1 MQDRLIRAVRLDKT
15 LFRMVADSPEYNQE
29 ATIIAVVVSV
39 VAALG
44 ALGGPKPILNFFLQL
59 ASNLLLG
66 WVLWAL
72 VAYAIGTN
80 LFHGKSEPMEMMR
93 TLAYAGI
100 PRLLSVLAIIPC
112 IGWIGSL
119 AGGILSIIAG
129 VIAIRE
135 SMEFDTTSAVITA
148 IVGFILYIAASAV
161 LWIFFAIPVALINH

>member
-100 PRLLSVLAIIPC
+100 PRLLSVLAIILH
-112 IGWIGSL
+112 IWIGSWMPSPL
-119 AGGILSIIAG
+119 YHRGVMPSATQWNSIPPQP
-129 VIAIRE
+129 
-135 SMEFDTTSAVITA
+135 S
-148 IVGFILYIAASAV
+148 
-161 LWIFFAIPVALINH
+161 